1 MKKSELRD
9 KIKALVQQTYK
20 AKTIDLDKGGEVTL
34 DAEKF
39 PVLTKFPKLKE
50 VIIDLLTD
58 QYEVFM
64 TGIEWVAPRPTTF
77 RIVLGN
83 DENFML
89 IYTDRSWIAQV
100 EGKKYYLLNIRE
112 EERAMESLARILKYG
127 GEKTE
132 EDKMVSKE
140 PDATPVTGDSQAIS
154 PSPEVLGREP
164 EGIDVNPDEFEPA
177 PEETPAPEEET
188 PEEEA

>member
-1 MKKSELRD
+1 MTKSELRD

-64 TGIEWVAPRPTTF
+64 TDIEWVAPRPTTF

-100 EGKKYYLLNIRE
+100 EGKKYYLLTLGE
-112 EERAMESLARILKYG
+112 EEQAAQANTKIIAYG
-127 GEKTE
+127 QKAETTAEGDAEAAPTE
-132 EDKMVSKE
+132 ETGE
-140 PDATPVTGDSQAIS
+140 EEVTASA
-154 PSPEVLGREP
+154 
-164 EGIDVNPDEFEPA
+164 
-177 PEETPAPEEET
+177 EEET
-188 PEEEA
+188 TA

>member
-1 MKKSELRD
+1 MTKSELRD

-100 EGKKYYLLNIRE
+100 EGKKYYLLNLGE
-112 EERAMESLARILKYG
+112 EEQAA
-127 GEKTE
+127 
-132 EDKMVSKE
+132 
-140 PDATPVTGDSQAIS
+140 QAIS
-154 PSPEVLGREP
+154 RILAYGQKTETTA
-164 EGIDVNPDEFEPA
+164 EGDAEAA
-177 PEETPAPEEET
+177 PTEETGEEEVTASAEEET
-188 PEEEA
+188 TA

>member
-9 KIKALVQQTYK
+9 KIKSLVQQTYK

-39 PVLTKFPKLKE
+39 PVLAKFPKLKE
-50 VIIDLLTD
+50 VIVDLLTD

-64 TGIEWVAPRPTTF
+64 KTIEWVAPRPTTF

-89 IYTDRSWIAQV
+89 IYTERSWIAQV
-100 EGKKYYLLNIRE
+100 EGKKYYLLNLGE
-112 EERAMESLARILKYG
+112 EEQAAESISRLLAYG
-127 GEKTE
+127 APSPAEGEAPAEGTAEVPSETTTTE
-132 EDKMVSKE
+132 E
-140 PDATPVTGDSQAIS
+140 
-154 PSPEVLGREP
+154 
-164 EGIDVNPDEFEPA
+164 PA
-177 PEETPAPEEET
+177 AEEEET
-188 PEEEA
+188 TA

>member
-9 KIKALVQQTYK
+9 KIKMLVQQTYK
-20 AKTIDLDKGGEVTL
+20 AKTIDLDAGGEVTL

-50 VIIDLLTD
+50 VIVDLLTD

-83 DENFML
+83 NENFLL
-89 IYTDRSWIAQV
+89 IYTERSWIAQV
-100 EGKKYYLLNIRE
+100 EGKKYYLLNLGE
-112 EERAMESLARILKYG
+112 EEQAAESISRLLAYG
-127 GEKTE
+127 QKTE
-132 EDKMVSKE
+132 TSTEGE
-140 PDATPVTGDSQAIS
+140 ANPETG
-154 PSPEVLGREP
+154 
-164 EGIDVNPDEFEPA
+164 FEEA
-177 PEETPAPEEET
+177 GQEEITASAEEET
-188 PEEEA
+188 TA

>member
-9 KIKALVQQTYK
+9 KIKSLVQQTYK

-39 PVLTKFPKLKE
+39 PVLAKFPKLKE
-50 VIIDLLTD
+50 VIVDLLTD

-64 TGIEWVAPRPTTF
+64 KTIEWVAPRPTTF

-89 IYTDRSWIAQV
+89 IYTERSWIAQV
-100 EGKKYYLLNIRE
+100 EGKKYYLLNLGE
-112 EERAMESLARILKYG
+112 EEQAAESISRLLAYG
-127 GEKTE
+127 APSPAEGEAPAEGTAEAPSETTTTE
-132 EDKMVSKE
+132 E
-140 PDATPVTGDSQAIS
+140 
-154 PSPEVLGREP
+154 
-164 EGIDVNPDEFEPA
+164 PA
-177 PEETPAPEEET
+177 AEEEET
-188 PEEEA
+188 TA

>member
-1 MKKSELRD
+1 MTKSELRD

-64 TGIEWVAPRPTTF
+64 TDIEWVAPRPTTF

-100 EGKKYYLLNIRE
+100 EGKKYYLLNLGE
-112 EERAMESLARILKYG
+112 EEQAA
-127 GEKTE
+127 
-132 EDKMVSKE
+132 
-140 PDATPVTGDSQAIS
+140 QAIS
-154 PSPEVLGREP
+154 RILAYGQKAETTA
-164 EGIDVNPDEFEPA
+164 EGGAEAA
-177 PEETPAPEEET
+177 PTEETGEEEVTASAEEET
-188 PEEEA
+188 TA